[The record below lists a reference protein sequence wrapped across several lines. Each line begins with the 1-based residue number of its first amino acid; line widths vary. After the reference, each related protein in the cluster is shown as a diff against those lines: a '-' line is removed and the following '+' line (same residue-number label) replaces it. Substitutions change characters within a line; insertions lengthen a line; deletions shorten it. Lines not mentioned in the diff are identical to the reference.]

1 MSEAERKKREEY
13 RKHRKGWII
22 GQIVFLAVVAIIIA
36 AIGLSYRAKNKTM
49 YITYSEASRVDY
61 KVHVTQNDFYEEE
74 WLDANQAYV
83 AALID
88 EIKAD
93 FSYTLAMEEK
103 DVEYEY
109 SYMIDAQLE
118 IVDNNSKVAIYD
130 PVYVLK
136 DKQTFSKG
144 STHLS
149 IAESVTLDYTTYNQL
164 ATNFINVYDLENTT
178 STLTVRLHINII
190 GSCSDFKDSNQN
202 EYVVALSI
210 PLTKKAVTI
219 NLTSNIPQGESKVLA
234 CDNGF
239 NADAYKAALISFSVV
254 EGVFL
259 VVFLCFVYMT
269 RNEDINYAIRIQK
282 LVFNYKSYI
291 QKINNGFDTDGY
303 QLLAVDTF
311 NEMLCIRDTI
321 QSPILMSENRDK
333 TRTLFLIP
341 TNTKILY
348 TYEIKVENY
357 DELYKDSRPTEG
369 AAILK
374 EEISLAQE
382 VAAEEMLEMTEELSE
397 APVEEN
403 ADDMPTP
410 LPESAVEEVAEE
422 PIEAVEE
429 AGVSAVEIELVSP
442 EELVQLALEDDA
454 HYRKYG
460 PSLDYSFEAKLALS
474 SKETREFYKQISD
487 FIVGYGVRIVRSWK
501 RERIYKGRNLF
512 GLFIFRG
519 SRLAVTLA
527 LDPTTLHPK
536 YHAKDLSNVKKFAKT
551 PTLMKITSERKVK
564 YTVQLL
570 KQLFVEAG
578 IEDKQIDV
586 KSKLMP
592 QKSRKALFEK
602 DLIRVKD
609 SKKK

>member
-164 ATNFINVYDLENTT
+164 ATKFINVYDLENTT
-178 STLTVRLHINII
+178 STLTVRLHINIV

-210 PLTKKAVTI
+210 PLTEKAVTI

-239 NADAYKAALISFSVV
+239 NENAYKAALISFSVV

-259 VVFLCFVYMT
+259 IVFLCFVYMT

-311 NEMLCIRDTI
+311 I
-321 QSPILMSENRDK
+321 
-333 TRTLFLIP
+333 
-341 TNTKILY
+341 
-348 TYEIKVENY
+348 
-357 DELYKDSRPTEG
+357 
-369 AAILK
+369 
-374 EEISLAQE
+374 
-382 VAAEEMLEMTEELSE
+382 
-397 APVEEN
+397 
-403 ADDMPTP
+403 
-410 LPESAVEEVAEE
+410 
-422 PIEAVEE
+422 
-429 AGVSAVEIELVSP
+429 
-442 EELVQLALEDDA
+442 
-454 HYRKYG
+454 
-460 PSLDYSFEAKLALS
+460 
-474 SKETREFYKQISD
+474 
-487 FIVGYGVRIVRSWK
+487 
-501 RERIYKGRNLF
+501 
-512 GLFIFRG
+512 
-519 SRLAVTLA
+519 
-527 LDPTTLHPK
+527 
-536 YHAKDLSNVKKFAKT
+536 
-551 PTLMKITSERKVK
+551 
-564 YTVQLL
+564 
-570 KQLFVEAG
+570 
-578 IEDKQIDV
+578 
-586 KSKLMP
+586 
-592 QKSRKALFEK
+592 
-602 DLIRVKD
+602 
-609 SKKK
+609 